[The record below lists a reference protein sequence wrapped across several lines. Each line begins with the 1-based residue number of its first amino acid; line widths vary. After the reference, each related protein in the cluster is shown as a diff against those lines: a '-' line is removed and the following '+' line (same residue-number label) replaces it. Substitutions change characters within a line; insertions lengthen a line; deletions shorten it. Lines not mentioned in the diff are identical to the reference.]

1 MEPMLG
7 FVDED
12 EVLGEARIIKVF
24 QMRGSKPFTI
34 GGSAVE
40 DGKFTRNAL
49 CRVLRRGKV
58 RGRMLSLDWQATRS
72 LSDYLFVHLVPFRI
86 QTKFFFI
93 LQYSPSIGHQN
104 FGLHRGV
111 TISEVDIV
119 KCP

>member
-58 RGRMLSLDWQATRS
+58 RGRMLSLDWQASILRDHFQTIF
-72 LSDYLFVHLVPFRI
+72 LSTWFLSGSRLN
-86 QTKFFFI
+86 FFFYPTVQP
-93 LQYSPSIGHQN
+93 LYRPPKFWPS
-104 FGLHRGV
+104 
-111 TISEVDIV
+111 
-119 KCP
+119 